1 MCRSRAHRQLPHL
14 PVCAIIILL
23 VFTGGRTCAQT
34 SAQHPIEVSY
44 LSVPDGLSSA
54 IVHSVFQDS
63 YGFLWFC
70 TNNGLQKY
78 DGYGFQTYKRILN
91 EPTSIA
97 SNVAWHVSEDKD
109 NNLWVSNGAGVSV
122 LDRRTGLFKNYEF
135 SPRFNLTAGIDE
147 LVFKT
152 LRDSQ
157 GRLWAG
163 TRDIELAQFDPA
175 ADDWKPAFYDV
186 PQLDPR
192 APHSGTTLAIAED
205 SKGGIWSSSSAFG
218 LMHMPAGAKGFK
230 QVVLNE
236 SPAPAAF
243 NIEKNY
249 ITALYID
256 EHDIVWIASRNGVYK
271 YFPEAG
277 ELKTIKIYTE
287 SMADN
292 NNHFN
297 DIVRDPSG
305 NVWVMNNWRGMLKF
319 PAGSDAYEEIAI
331 AGRTRVP
338 GRAWNITMTSLTVD
352 KSGIFWFGSLENGA
366 IKYDPVNKPFSVFVH
381 EETNP
386 SSITGNSIFGA
397 AASTVKPGVIY
408 VGIRGIGLN
417 VYDPSR
423 AAFQKVPIKFVNDRF
438 GGSARGL
445 TEARDGSVWVGS
457 FGDGLIKLDKDYH
470 EVARYGYDAKSETSI
485 SGNVIRVIREGKDKQ
500 LWVGT
505 NSGLCVLDPATGNF
519 QRIVARDAKH
529 YPLSLLTS
537 LDNLMS
543 GDGLIGKIDKA
554 QNIEDKTLKVEIQ
567 DSGTYVLVVTGE
579 ADYVSP
585 ADFGWIENLKNDTIW
600 SFPEFESTHHAGG
613 GIKNRVVV
621 APVKLEAGSY
631 LLRYK
636 TDDSHA
642 YGNWNEQAPDQ
653 ISLYGIAL
661 LKIGDESI
669 LTEIDKSQASIT
681 NEMLIAGSNIQDV
694 EITDKYVWVSA
705 IGSGVSRID
714 QVARTVE
721 TFTYKPDDV
730 NSLISNQVNDIL
742 SDKRGNIWLAS
753 VNGLSKFDGQT
764 RKFINYGEHDGLPTN
779 IVTSIL
785 EGDND
790 ELWIATENGISQMVP
805 NEKLGKVTFINYN
818 STDGLGGDL
827 FTTLTG
833 AKSSDGRFYFG
844 GEHGLTTFTSIA
856 ANKTPPI
863 VVFSNLLVSNKSVLA
878 PDDEVQLTGGL
889 ENAKSIEV
897 PYNKDNLSFEF
908 AALHFAN
915 PKKNQYAHMLK
926 GYDKDWVYDNRNFA
940 SYTNLDPGEYDF
952 MVRASNAYGIW
963 NEEGK
968 SIHITIHPPWW
979 QTWWAYVSYCLAF
992 IGVVYAGD
1000 KGIRSSIKARERE
1013 RSRQKELKQARE
1025 IEKAYTH
1032 LKETQA
1038 QLVQSEKMASLG
1050 ALTAGI
1056 AHEIQNPL
1064 NFVNNFAEIN
1074 RELLE
1079 EMNEEIASGNL
1090 DHVKELAQNIAD
1102 NESKISYH
1110 GRRADA
1116 IVKGMLQHSRTSSG
1130 TKEPTD
1136 INAIADEYL
1145 RLAYHGLR
1153 AKDKS
1158 FNASMKTEFDP
1169 AVGKINV
1176 VSQDLGR
1183 VILNLITNA
1192 FYVVAE
1198 KRSELNGRLVN
1209 GVKYEPTVTVSTHK
1223 VSDNVEIRVND
1234 NGTGIP
1240 QSVLDKIFQPFFTT
1254 KPSGK
1259 GTGLGL
1265 SMSYEIVT
1273 KGHGG
1278 ELKVETKVG
1287 QGTTFIIVL
1296 PNAIINEN
1304 TRG

>member
-1 MCRSRAHRQLPHL
+1 MGSS
-14 PVCAIIILL
+14 I
-23 VFTGGRTCAQT
+23 CAQIP
-34 SAQHPIEVSY
+34 AQTTIDVSY
-44 LSVPDGLSSA
+44 LSAPDGMASA

-63 YGFLWFC
+63 YGFMWFS

-78 DGYGFQTYKRILN
+78 DGYGFQTYKHVLN
-91 EPTSIA
+91 QPTSIVN
-97 SNVAWHVSEDKD
+97 NVVFHVSEDS
-109 NNLWVSNGAGVSV
+109 NHNLWVSHGAGVSV
-122 LDRRTGLFKNYEF
+122 LDRKTGLFKNYEF
-135 SPRFNLTAGIDE
+135 AREFNLIAGFDA
-147 LVFKT
+147 LVYTTF
-152 LRDSQ
+152 RDSQ

-163 TRDIELAQFDPA
+163 TRDIELAQYDQA
-175 ADDWKPAFYDV
+175 TDVWKSAVSDV

-192 APHSGTTLAIAED
+192 AVHSGLTLAIAED
-205 SKGGIWSSSSAFG
+205 SKGGIWSSSTAFG
-218 LMHMPAGAKGFK
+218 LMHMPAGAKGFRK
-230 QVVLNE
+230 VMLKE
-236 SPAPAAF
+236 TPRPAGY
-243 NIEKNY
+243 NTVENV

-256 EHDIVWIASRNGVYK
+256 EHDVVWIASRNGLYK
-271 YFPEAG
+271 YYPETG
-277 ELKTIKIYTE
+277 DLKTIKSYTE
-287 SMADN
+287 SMLDN
-292 NNHFN
+292 NSLVNN
-297 DIVRDPSG
+297 IVRDPSG
-305 NVWVMNNWRGMLKF
+305 NVWVVNNWHGMLKF
-319 PAGSDAYEEIAI
+319 PNGSDAYEEIAI
-331 AGRTRVP
+331 AGLLRFP
-338 GRAWNITMTSLTVD
+338 GRGWNLTITSLVVD
-352 KSGIFWFGSLENGA
+352 KSGIFWFGSLENGVL
-366 IKYDPVNKPFSVFVH
+366 KHDQVNKSFSVFVH
-381 EETNP
+381 EENNP
-386 SSITGNSIFGA
+386 ASISANSIFGM
-397 AASTVKPGVIY
+397 AASATKPGVIY
-408 VGIRGIGLN
+408 VGIRGTGLN
-417 VYDPSR
+417 VYDPSTR
-423 AAFQKVPIKFVNDRF
+423 VFQKIPLKFVNDRF
-438 GGSARGL
+438 GGSVRGL
-445 TEARDGSVWVGS
+445 TEGSDGSVWLGT
-457 FGDGLIKLDKDYH
+457 FGDGLIRLDKDYR
-470 EVARYGYDAKSETSI
+470 EIVRYGYDPKSPSSI
-485 SGNVIRVIREGKDKQ
+485 SGNVIRVIREDKDHR

-505 NSGLCVLDPATGNF
+505 NSGLCILDPATGNF
-519 QRIVARDAKH
+519 ERIVARDAKH
-529 YPLSLLTS
+529 YPTSLLAS
-537 LDNLMS
+537 LDKLVVS
-543 GDGLIGKIDKA
+543 EALIGKIDQVK
-554 QNIEDKTLKVEIQ
+554 NIEDKTLKIDIPEA
-567 DSGTYVLVVTGE
+567 GTYVVVATGE
-579 ADYVSP
+579 ADYLGP
-585 ADFGWIENLKNDTIW
+585 ADLGWIETLQHDTLW
-600 SFPEFESTHHAGG
+600 SFPTFENSRHAGG
-613 GIKNRVVV
+613 SLKNRVAV
-621 APVKLEAGSY
+621 APIKLETGSY
-631 LLRYK
+631 LLRY
-636 TDDSHA
+636 TSDDSHS
-642 YGNWNEQAPDQ
+642 YDNWNESPPDQ
-653 ISLYGIAL
+653 IGLYGIAL
-661 LKIGDESI
+661 LKIRDESI
-669 LTEIDKSQASIT
+669 LTSIDQSLAPGE
-681 NEMLIAGSNIQDV
+681 NEVMIGNSNIQDV
-694 EITDKYVWVSA
+694 EITDKYIWVSTT
-705 IGSGVSRID
+705 GTGVSRID
-714 QVARTVE
+714 LAAKKAESFV
-721 TFTYKPDDV
+721 YKSDDV
-730 NSLISNQVNDIL
+730 NSLASNQVNDIFR
-742 SDKRGNIWLAS
+742 DKRGNIWLATQ
-753 VNGLSKFDGQT
+753 NGLSKFDDQKHT
-764 RKFINYGEHDGLPTN
+764 FTNYSELDGLPAN
-779 IVTSIL
+779 IVSGIL

-790 ELWIATENGISQMVP
+790 ELWVATQNGISQMVP

-827 FTTLTG
+827 FLTLTA
-833 AKSSDGRFYFG
+833 AKGSDGRFYFG
-844 GEHGLTTFTSIA
+844 GDHGLTTFTSIA

-878 PDDEVQLTGGL
+878 PDDEVHLTGGL
-889 ENAKSIEV
+889 ENATRLEV

-979 QTWWAYVSYCLAF
+979 QTWWAYVSYCLTF
-992 IGVVYAGD
+992 IGVVYVGD

-1064 NFVNNFAEIN
+1064 NFVNNFSEIN

-1079 EMNEEIASGNL
+1079 EMNEEIASGNF

-1198 KRSELNGRLVN
+1198 KRSELNGQLVN
-1209 GVKYEPTVTVSTHK
+1209 GIKYEPTVTVSTHK
-1223 VSDNVEIRVND
+1223 VSDNVEIRVSD

-1278 ELKVETKVG
+1278 ELKVETKMG
-1287 QGTTFIIVL
+1287 EGTTFIIVL
-1296 PNAIINEN
+1296 PNVLINEN